1 MEQQDINNT
10 ILFERY
16 LDAEMTDKER
26 QNFET
31 KLESDEVLRIEFLLY
46 KKIIQTLEKSQK
58 ELLVIHQATTQ
69 QADLETKKQVLF
81 KAYHEQILSEGE
93 KIKFEERLSNEK
105 LFSYEWN
112 TYFQEEKD
120 KKVVALTKRKRIYRN
135 VMAGAAVM
143 LVLIMGYWW
152 NGQISDYNQLVA
164 NYYEVPDNYLTETID
179 TIMIKGEPD
188 ENVNLLLQQGL
199 AAYTS
204 AKYDSTIYY
213 LNQYV
218 VLEGTTDTASLAQ
231 LYIGIAYYEQGNYN
245 KAIDV
250 LKSGSENI
258 QDLIYHGKLR
268 NLIQWHLGLTY
279 LKVNKKEE
287 ALVIFKYLSTDAKYF
302 IVQGKAIE
310 IIPQLK

>member
-58 ELLVIHQATTQ
+58 ELLVIHQATRQ

>member
-58 ELLVIHQATTQ
+58 ELLVIHQATRQ

-179 TIMIKGEPD
+179 TIVIKGEPD